1 MYMNILPECM
11 FTAAVER
18 HLPELRPDFVQVRRL
33 ELLDG
38 AGGVFR

>member
-1 MYMNILPECM
+1 MNPALLA
-11 FTAAVER
+11 AAVER